1 MTPEMKC
8 RDICRAQLKID
19 EGKRNKPY
27 RDTVGKLSI
36 GIGRNL
42 DDKGLSDEE
51 IAYLLDNDIT
61 DAERDA
67 RHLFPTFDKLT
78 EVRKAV
84 LVNLCFNLGRER
96 AAGFKKLRKAIQD
109 EDWSQASRE
118 LVNSL
123 WASQVGPR
131 ATRLAKQ
138 MELG

>member
-1 MTPEMKC
+1 MKC
-8 RDICRAQLKID
+8 RDIVRAQLRID
-19 EGKRNKPY
+19 EGVRTKPY
-27 RDTVGKLSI
+27 RDSVGKLSV
-36 GIGRNL
+36 GVGRNL
-42 DDKGLSDEE
+42 DDKGLSMEE

-67 RHLFPTFDKLT
+67 RYLFPTFDKLT

-109 EDWSQASRE
+109 EDWSQASVE
-118 LVNSL
+118 MLNSL

-138 MELG
+138 MEVG